1 MATGIE
7 PNRAFKNAAQ
17 WRAWLAKNHGK
28 EKELWLIFYNKAS
41 GKSAMPYEEALE
53 EALCFGWIDSFLR
66 KIDSGRRAIR
76 FSPRKDKSTWSARN
90 KRLAEELIAGGRMTA
105 AGLAK
110 IMTAKRNGSWSALDK
125 IDIRLEMPA
134 DLLRALSA
142 EDGLLEIFNILSR
155 TRRKQYMFFVES
167 AKREETRKKRIAEAV
182 SRIRKG
188 RHFAI

>member
-1 MATGIE
+1 GIE
-7 PNRAFKNAAQ
+7 PNREFKNAAQ

-182 SRIRKG
+182 SRIREG